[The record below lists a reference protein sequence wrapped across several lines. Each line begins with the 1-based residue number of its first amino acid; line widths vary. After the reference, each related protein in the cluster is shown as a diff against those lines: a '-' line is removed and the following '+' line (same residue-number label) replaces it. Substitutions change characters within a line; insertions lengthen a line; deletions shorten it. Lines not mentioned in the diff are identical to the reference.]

1 MFRSII
7 VPIDIAQKE
16 KAARM
21 IASARQL
28 LDTGGKVT
36 LVNVVEV
43 MPLYEMPELAS
54 EMRTKATD
62 GAKAF
67 LTDLSAQEKL
77 DAEIEVHQGNAAMV
91 ILDIAAEKG
100 ADAIVIASHRPGL
113 QDYFLGSTAAR
124 VVRHAPCSVLVLR

>member
-7 VPIDIAQKE
+7 VPMDVAQKE
-16 KAARM
+16 KSARM

-28 LDTGGKVT
+28 LDTGGRIT

-43 MPLYEMPELAS
+43 MPLYEMPELAT
-54 EMRTKATD
+54 EMRAKAAE
-62 GAKAF
+62 GAKTL
-67 LTDLSAQEKL
+67 LTDLAAQEKL

-91 ILDIAAEKG
+91 ILDIAREKG

>member
-16 KAARM
+16 KSARM

-28 LDTGGKVT
+28 LDAGGKVT
-36 LVNVVEV
+36 LVNVVEAT
-43 MPLYEMPELAS
+43 PLYEMAELMA
-54 EMRTKATD
+54 EMRTKAAED
-62 GAKAF
+62 ARAY
-67 LTDLSAQEKL
+67 LTGLAAQEKL
-77 DAEIEVHQGNAAMV
+77 DAEIEVNQGHAAMV
-91 ILDIAAEKG
+91 ILDIAREKG

-124 VVRHAPCSVLVLR
+124 VVRHAPCSVLILR